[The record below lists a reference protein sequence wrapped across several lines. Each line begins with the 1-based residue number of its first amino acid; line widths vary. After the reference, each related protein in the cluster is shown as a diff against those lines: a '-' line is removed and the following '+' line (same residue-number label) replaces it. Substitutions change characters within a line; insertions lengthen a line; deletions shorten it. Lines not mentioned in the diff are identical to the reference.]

1 MYRSKLLVMASL
13 GLMTALGA
21 GAQSLDEALALAELS
36 NPNMDV
42 GRTQAE
48 IAREALEEARAQGR
62 TTVTLSGTAGYESA
76 DSNRPTAAFTAGD
89 RPLTTAAIE
98 AARPIYTGG
107 RISAGVR
114 SARAGID
121 AADARLEAV
130 RQNLYLD
137 TVVAF
142 LNVTAARAAIDI
154 RENNVRVLGE
164 QVRASQAR
172 FDVGFITRTDV
183 ALSEARL
190 AGAYSGLASA
200 QADLERV
207 AADFEALTGTRPGE
221 LGPVPPL
228 PSLPQSFEDA
238 LADMLDL
245 NPSLIAAREDER
257 SATEAVDVAKAGG
270 RPTVEIVGRAE
281 GQQEFENNYRD
292 TSVTAMARGTVPL
305 FQGGLVSSQ
314 VRSAKLRR
322 EQARLQV
329 QAAERDLR
337 ANLAAA
343 WYGFEAAKRAIE
355 ASERQIEA
363 AEIAFNGAQQ
373 ELSVGTRTTLDVLDS
388 EQDLLNARLT
398 LVNAE
403 RDANLAAYQVLAITG
418 QLTRDRILPGAVMP

>member
-1 MYRSKLLVMASL
+1 MYRSRLLAMASL
-13 GLMTALGA
+13 GLVAALGA
-21 GAQSLDEALALAELS
+21 EAQTFDEALALAELS

-62 TTVTLSGTAGYESA
+62 TTVTLGASAGYESS
-76 DSNRPTAAFTAGD
+76 DSNRLFTIQTGD
-89 RPLTTAAIE
+89 RPLATAQIE
-98 AARPIYTGG
+98 AARPVYTGG

-114 SARAGID
+114 AAEAGID

-130 RQNLYLD
+130 RQSLYYD
-137 TVVAF
+137 TISAF
-142 LNVTAARAAIDI
+142 LNVTAARATVDI
-154 RENNVRVLGE
+154 RENNVRVLDE
-164 QVRASQAR
+164 QVRAANAR

-183 ALSEARL
+183 ALSQARL
-190 AGAYSGLASA
+190 AGAHAGLASA
-200 QADLERV
+200 EAELERV
-207 AADFEALTGTRPGE
+207 AAGFESLTGVRPGE

-228 PSLPQSFEDA
+228 PMLPESFEVA
-238 LADMLDL
+238 LSDLLEL
-245 NPSLIAAREDER
+245 NPQLIAAREDER
-257 SATEAVDVAKAGG
+257 AATEAVDVAKAGG
-270 RPTVEIVGRAE
+270 RPVVEIVGRAE
-281 GQQEFENNYRD
+281 GQQEFNDNFYD
-292 TSVTAMARGTVPL
+292 TSVTAMARGSVPL

-355 ASERQIEA
+355 ASERQVEA

-388 EQDLLNARLT
+388 EQDLLNARLA

-403 RDANLAAYQVLAITG
+403 RDANLAAYRILTLTG